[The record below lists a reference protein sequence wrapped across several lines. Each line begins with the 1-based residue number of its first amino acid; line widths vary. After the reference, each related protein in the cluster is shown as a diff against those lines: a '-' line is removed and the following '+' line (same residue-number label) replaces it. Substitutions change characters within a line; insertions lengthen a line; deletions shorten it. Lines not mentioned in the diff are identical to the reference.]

1 MSLLVSEIICIFA
14 AEFKKNTVMASTV
27 TLRVNLRSA
36 MARSFADYARTLD
49 FVTVEEK
56 ETDPLVKEIAS
67 TYAGV
72 KNGKIKT
79 QPIEKLLGEL

>member
-1 MSLLVSEIICIFA
+1 M
-14 AEFKKNTVMASTV
+14 KNNSAMASTV
-27 TLRVNLRSA
+27 TLTVDLRNAS
-36 MARSFADYARTLD
+36 ARSFADYARTLD

>member
-1 MSLLVSEIICIFA
+1 MYLCGGIQQ
-14 AEFKKNTVMASTV
+14 KNTVMASTV
-27 TLRVNLRSA
+27 TLRVNLKSA
-36 MARSFADYARTLD
+36 RARSFADYARTLD

-79 QPIEKLLGEL
+79 QPIEKLLGES

>member
-1 MSLLVSEIICIFA
+1 M
-14 AEFKKNTVMASTV
+14 KNNSAMASIV
-27 TLRVNLRSA
+27 TLTVDLRNAS
-36 MARSFADYARTLD
+36 ARSFADYARTLD

-79 QPIEKLLGEL
+79 QPIEKLLGES

>member
-1 MSLLVSEIICIFA
+1 MENNSA
-14 AEFKKNTVMASTV
+14 MASIV
-27 TLRVNLRSA
+27 TLTVDLRNAS
-36 MARSFADYARTLD
+36 ARSFADYARTLD

>member
-1 MSLLVSEIICIFA
+1 M
-14 AEFKKNTVMASTV
+14 KNNSAMASIV
-27 TLRVNLRSA
+27 TLTVDLRNAS
-36 MARSFADYARTLD
+36 ARSFADYARTLD

-56 ETDPLVKEIAS
+56 ETDPLVKEIAR

-79 QPIEKLLGEL
+79 QPIEKLLGES

>member
-1 MSLLVSEIICIFA
+1 M
-14 AEFKKNTVMASTV
+14 KNNSAMASIV
-27 TLRVNLRSA
+27 TLTVDLRNAS
-36 MARSFADYARTLD
+36 ARSFADYARTLD

-79 QPIEKLLGEL
+79 QPIENLLGEL

>member
-1 MSLLVSEIICIFA
+1 M
-14 AEFKKNTVMASTV
+14 KNNTVMASIITLTV
-27 TLRVNLRSA
+27 DLRSA

-56 ETDPLVKEIAS
+56 ETDPLVKEIAR

-79 QPIEKLLGEL
+79 QPIENLLGEL

>member
-1 MSLLVSEIICIFA
+1 M
-14 AEFKKNTVMASTV
+14 KNNTVMASIITLTV
-27 TLRVNLRSA
+27 DLRSA

-79 QPIEKLLGEL
+79 QPIENLLDEL

>member
-1 MSLLVSEIICIFA
+1 M
-14 AEFKKNTVMASTV
+14 KNNSAMASIV
-27 TLRVNLRSA
+27 TLTVDLRNAS
-36 MARSFADYARTLD
+36 ARSFADYARTLD

-56 ETDPLVKEIAS
+56 ETDPLVKEIAR

-79 QPIEKLLGEL
+79 QPIENLLGEL

>member
-1 MSLLVSEIICIFA
+1 M
-14 AEFKKNTVMASTV
+14 KNNSAMASIV
-27 TLRVNLRSA
+27 TLTVDLRSA
-36 MARSFADYARTLD
+36 RARSFADYARTLD

-56 ETDPLVKEIAS
+56 ETDPLVKEIAR

-79 QPIEKLLGEL
+79 QPIENLLGEL

>member
-1 MSLLVSEIICIFA
+1 M
-14 AEFKKNTVMASTV
+14 KNNSAMASIV
-27 TLRVNLRSA
+27 TLTVDLRNAS
-36 MARSFADYARTLD
+36 ARSFADYARTLD